1 MWRFVDAQIGR
12 KPQSSPSHDG
22 QKTSVTSSSQ
32 QLLERFLSNPVV
44 MAQVEQ
50 LLSGRTRDIHLK
62 GEIRRAFEQRS
73 WRSAASIIRSWM
85 VFVILLDLLLLAL
98 SFFLLSRDTALA
110 ITAPSLVIIPAAL
123 GVRQIWKK
131 RRPDLAL
138 GSALLGGM
146 AVILLCVCWMGV
158 AAGGPLLNRY
168 LHVMLSVAITG
179 VVIFSIPF
187 RQTVAIAAFAVS
199 LFFATQIAFS
209 TESFGMILFGVL
221 FFGSGMAATVL
232 GRRTMNKLGYK
243 AFLLELRD
251 RQRVSDLARSNR
263 RLEQLSKI
271 DGLTGVANRH
281 LLRERLEDLRQAG
294 GTVAILMC
302 DIDDFKALNDHLGH
316 LDGDRCLVDVA
327 RILTNF
333 TRSELDCVARFG
345 GEEFLVLLPG
355 VTEADAMAVA
365 ERIRAAVAAAAH
377 PNPLSRVTPVVTI
390 SIGVAV
396 GSTTLPD
403 NVLQKRADVALYDA
417 KRTGRNQVRL
427 WIPALDSRNAL
438 YNVA

>member
-146 AVILLCVCWMGV
+146 AVILLCVCW
-158 AAGGPLLNRY
+158 
-168 LHVMLSVAITG
+168 
-179 VVIFSIPF
+179 
-187 RQTVAIAAFAVS
+187 
-199 LFFATQIAFS
+199 
-209 TESFGMILFGVL
+209 
-221 FFGSGMAATVL
+221 
-232 GRRTMNKLGYK
+232 
-243 AFLLELRD
+243 
-251 RQRVSDLARSNR
+251 
-263 RLEQLSKI
+263 
-271 DGLTGVANRH
+271 
-281 LLRERLEDLRQAG
+281 
-294 GTVAILMC
+294 
-302 DIDDFKALNDHLGH
+302 
-316 LDGDRCLVDVA
+316 
-327 RILTNF
+327 
-333 TRSELDCVARFG
+333 
-345 GEEFLVLLPG
+345 
-355 VTEADAMAVA
+355 
-365 ERIRAAVAAAAH
+365 
-377 PNPLSRVTPVVTI
+377 
-390 SIGVAV
+390 
-396 GSTTLPD
+396 
-403 NVLQKRADVALYDA
+403 
-417 KRTGRNQVRL
+417 
-427 WIPALDSRNAL
+427 
-438 YNVA
+438 